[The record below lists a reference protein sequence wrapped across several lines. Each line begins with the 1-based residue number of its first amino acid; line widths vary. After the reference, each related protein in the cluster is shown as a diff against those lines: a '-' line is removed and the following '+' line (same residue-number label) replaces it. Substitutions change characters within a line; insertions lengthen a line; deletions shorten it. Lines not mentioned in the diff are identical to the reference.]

1 MPEETAAAST
11 AESMEEKPCSSSAAD
26 SSVDV
31 SEEAKKLIGT
41 GNRHLVMGDVV
52 AAVSVFQEACAMLAE
67 KYGDTAD
74 ECGEA
79 FFLCGKALLELARM
93 ENTVLGNALEGVPE
107 ESSEEGEK
115 QNDSKIE
122 SADNLDEKTRDELR
136 AQVYDAMS
144 EDKTQS
150 EAEKEVGEGE
160 KNQEKVKEKQETVE
174 APKEGDAASPKTEK
188 PAEHE
193 AKPTQDEEKKAELE
207 AKPAQDEEKKAELE
221 AKPAQEEEKKAEQEA
236 KPTQDKEKQPE
247 KDKSGVDE
255 GTSKKEVTVSNG
267 TVKAE
272 KDEKADE
279 EKNGNEE
286 NEEPMEED
294 GGDDDEDEDD
304 DDEDAEGETKDKES
318 EEDEVGNLQLA
329 WEMLEVAK
337 VIYKRKDD
345 KEDQLMAAQIY
356 LKLGE
361 VGAESGNYSQALED
375 FKECLNLQLKH
386 LPSHSR
392 LLAETH
398 YQLGTTYSYTA
409 QYSEAI
415 EHFSSSIKVIESR
428 LAMLQEIIDKAEG
441 EEAAK
446 EEKNELEELKQLLPE
461 ITEKI
466 EDAKESQR
474 TAAAASEAIHQTLAG
489 ASTSSAFPAENGG
502 PSSSTATP
510 IPVRPADG
518 ASSSKSA
525 SDISHLVR
533 KKRKPD
539 EESPKKDSDAKK
551 TKQETSVNGSDD
563 SAHNGNGVQEKMEQE
578 PASSSS
584 VETSA

>member
-11 AESMEEKPCSSSAAD
+11 AASMEEKPCSSSAAD

-52 AAVSVFQEACAMLAE
+52 SAVSVFQEACAMLAE

-150 EAEKEVGEGE
+150 EVEKEVGEGE
-160 KNQEKVKEKQETVE
+160 QKNQEVKKVEE
-174 APKEGDAASPKTEK
+174 PKEGDAASPKTEK
-188 PAEHE
+188 PSEPAQDEGIQAEHE
-193 AKPTQDEEKKAELE
+193 AKAAENEEPAEE
-207 AKPAQDEEKKAELE
+207 VEKSKSVNESTS
-221 AKPAQEEEKKAEQEA
+221 EKE
-236 KPTQDKEKQPE
+236 D
-247 KDKSGVDE
+247 
-255 GTSKKEVTVSNG
+255 VTVSNG
-267 TVKAE
+267 VT
-272 KDEKADE
+272 
-279 EKNGNEE
+279 E
-286 NEEPMEED
+286 N
-294 GGDDDEDEDD
+294 DD
-304 DDEDAEGETKDKES
+304 DDDDDAEGETKDK
-318 EEDEVGNLQLA
+318 VFA
-329 WEMLEVAK
+329 VK
-337 VIYKRKDD
+337 
-345 KEDQLMAAQIY
+345 
-356 LKLGE
+356 LKLLFISHSSLF
-361 VGAESGNYSQALED
+361 VSLSVLFYVGNYSQALED
-375 FKECLNLQLKH
+375 FNECLTWQLKH

-409 QYSEAI
+409 QYSQAI
-415 EHFSSSIKVIESR
+415 EHFSNSIKVIESR
-428 LAMLQEIIDKAEG
+428 LAMLQEVIDKAEG
-441 EEAAK
+441 AEAAK
-446 EEKNELEELKQLLPE
+446 EEKSELEELKQLLPE
-461 ITEKI
+461 IAEKI

-502 PSSSTATP
+502 PSSSTASQ

-578 PASSSS
+578 NTG
-584 VETSA
+584 VETKT

>member
-11 AESMEEKPCSSSAAD
+11 AGSMEEKPCSSSAAD

-31 SEEAKKLIGT
+31 SEEAKKLVGT

-52 AAVSVFQEACAMLAE
+52 SAVSVFQEACAMLAE

-150 EAEKEVGEGE
+150 EIEKEVGKCEQ
-160 KNQEKVKEKQETVE
+160 KNQEVKEKVE
-174 APKEGDAASPKTEK
+174 EPNEGDAASPKTEK

-193 AKPTQDEEKKAELE
+193 AKPAPDEEKPAEHE
-207 AKPAQDEEKKAELE
+207 AKPAPDEEKPAEHE
-221 AKPAQEEEKKAEQEA
+221 AKPAPDEEKPAEHEA
-236 KPTQDKEKQPE
+236 KPAPDEEKPAENEAKPAPDE
-247 KDKSGVDE
+247 KPAENEEPAAEVKSKSVDE
-255 GTSKKEVTVSNG
+255 SAPKKEDVTVSNG
-267 TVKAE
+267 VTEKAE
-272 KDEKADE
+272 KDEKFE

-294 GGDDDEDEDD
+294 GDEDEED
-304 DDEDAEGETKDKES
+304 DDEDAEGESKDKDS
-318 EEDEVGNLQLA
+318 DEDEVGNLQLA

-337 VIYKRKDD
+337 VIYKRKASE
-345 KEDQLMAAQIY
+345 EDQLMAAQIY

-375 FKECLNLQLKH
+375 FNECLTLQLKH

-398 YQLGTTYSYTA
+398 YQLGTTYSYTT
-409 QYSEAI
+409 QYSQAI
-415 EHFSSSIKVIESR
+415 EHFSNSIKVIESR
-428 LAMLQEIIDKAEG
+428 LAMLQELIEKAEG
-441 EEAAK
+441 AEAAK
-446 EEKNELEELKQLLPE
+446 EEKRELEELKQLLPE
-461 ITEKI
+461 IAEKI

-474 TAAAASEAIHQTLAG
+474 TSAAASEAIHQTLAG
-489 ASTSSAFPAENGG
+489 ASTSSAFAAENGG
-502 PSSSTATP
+502 PSSSTASQ

-533 KKRKPD
+533 KK
-539 EESPKKDSDAKK
+539 SAK
-551 TKQETSVNGSDD
+551 
-563 SAHNGNGVQEKMEQE
+563 
-578 PASSSS
+578 SSS

>member
-1 MPEETAAAST
+1 MPEETASAST
-11 AESMEEKPCSSSAAD
+11 AESMAVEPCSSSAAD

-31 SEEAKKLIGT
+31 TEEAKKLIGT

-122 SADNLDEKTRDELR
+122 SADNLDEETRDELR

-144 EDKTQS
+144 ADNKTQS
-150 EAEKEVGEGE
+150 EVETEVGEGE
-160 KNQEKVKEKQETVE
+160 QKNQEDKQNEVE
-174 APKEGDAASPKTEK
+174 VPKEADAASPKSAK
-188 PAEHE
+188 PAEREKLAEDE
-193 AKPTQDEEKKAELE
+193 AKPGDDEKISEDKAKPDEKEKLAEDK
-207 AKPAQDEEKKAELE
+207 AKPAENEKLAEDKATPAENEEPADKDVKAN
-221 AKPAQEEEKKAEQEA
+221 
-236 KPTQDKEKQPE
+236 
-247 KDKSGVDE
+247 GVDE
-255 GTSKKEVTVSNG
+255 GASKKEDITLSNSE
-267 TVKAE
+267 KAE
-272 KDEKADE
+272 KDE
-279 EKNGNEE
+279 EKNEDT
-286 NEEPMEED
+286 EEPMEED
-294 GGDDDEDEDD
+294 GGDDDEDDD
-304 DDEDAEGETKDKES
+304 DDEDGEGDSKDKES

-337 VIYKRKDD
+337 VIYKRKDC

-375 FKECLNLQLKH
+375 FNECLTLQLKH

-398 YQLGTTYSYTA
+398 YQLGTTYCYTA
-409 QYSEAI
+409 QYSQAI
-415 EHFSSSIKVIESR
+415 EHFSKSIKVIESR
-428 LAMLQEIIDKAEG
+428 LAMLQEVIDKTEGAE
-441 EEAAK
+441 ATK
-446 EEKNELEELKQLLPE
+446 EKTELEELKQLLPE

-466 EDAKESQR
+466 EDAKEGQR
-474 TAAAASEAIHQTLAG
+474 TAAVASEAIHQTLAG

-502 PSSSTATP
+502 PSSSTASQ
-510 IPVRPADG
+510 IPVKPADG

-533 KKRKPD
+533 KKVGIDPLQFALTFCSR
-539 EESPKKDSDAKK
+539 
-551 TKQETSVNGSDD
+551 G
-563 SAHNGNGVQEKMEQE
+563 G
-578 PASSSS
+578 
-584 VETSA
+584 

>member
-52 AAVSVFQEACAMLAE
+52 SAVSVFQEACAMLAE

-144 EDKTQS
+144 EDKNQS
-150 EAEKEVGEGE
+150 EVEKEEGEG
-160 KNQEKVKEKQETVE
+160 KQNQEEFKEKQEMVE
-174 APKEGDAASPKTEK
+174 APKEGDAASIKTEK
-188 PAEHE
+188 PTEDE
-193 AKPTQDEEKKAELE
+193 AQPTENE
-207 AKPAQDEEKKAELE
+207 AKPAQDEEKPAEDE
-221 AKPAQEEEKKAEQEA
+221 AKPAENE
-236 KPTQDKEKQPE
+236 KPTEKEIE
-247 KDKSGVDE
+247 KSGVDE
-255 GTSKKEVTVSNG
+255 SATKKEEVTVSNG
-267 TVKAE
+267 VTE
-272 KDEKADE
+272 KVE

-294 GGDDDEDEDD
+294 GEDDDEDDDEEEDD
-304 DDEDAEGETKDKES
+304 DDENTEGETKDKES

-337 VIYKRKDD
+337 VIYKRKDS

-375 FKECLNLQLKH
+375 FNECLTLQLKH

-409 QYSEAI
+409 QYSQAI
-415 EHFSSSIKVIESR
+415 EHFSNSIKVIESR
-428 LAMLQEIIDKAEG
+428 LAMLQEVIDKAEG
-441 EEAAK
+441 AEAAK
-446 EEKNELEELKQLLPE
+446 EEKNELDELKQLLPE
-461 ITEKI
+461 IAEKI

-474 TAAAASEAIHQTLAG
+474 TAGAASEAIHQTLAG

-502 PSSSTATP
+502 PSSSTASQ
-510 IPVRPADG
+510 ISVRPADA

-533 KKRKPD
+533 KK
-539 EESPKKDSDAKK
+539 
-551 TKQETSVNGSDD
+551 
-563 SAHNGNGVQEKMEQE
+563 